1 MTSDAT
7 TQGTENIMPR
17 VTAHAP
23 TLPLACRLMWQAVGE
38 TDEAAFLAAAVRL
51 LVEELS
57 VDFVAVAR
65 PELGRWKL
73 VAADGAAHEPP
84 QTLLAD
90 ALDQEN
96 TLAEAGDGNVWIASP
111 LAARARLVD
120 VLVLHTADEAQA
132 KLLLPAADALAA
144 TLTAA
149 CRMIGAASQSD
160 ARLRRLEAILE
171 ITSHWN
177 RERDLAALL
186 SAMAEA
192 ATRLL
197 GADRA
202 SIFLW
207 DKSRHQLIGRPALGI
222 EGGEL
227 RIRDD
232 EGVVGHVV
240 RNGETRRANTEQDPE
255 DISTKVDETTGYQTR
270 SLVCVPLRGEDGKVF
285 GAFEV
290 LNKLDGQFTRAD
302 EVALEELAVHAAIP
316 LANAQERE
324 ALLAVHEQIV
334 QQAADSVQLIGGCA
348 VMDALRSTVRR
359 VANTDLAVLILGE
372 NGTGKEVVAQ
382 MMHYLSSR
390 RDQPFVAVNCAA
402 LSESLLESELF
413 GHEKGAFTDA
423 HEARP
428 GKFELASGG
437 TLFLDEIGDM
447 SPSGQA
453 KLLRVLE
460 EKIVVRVGG
469 SQTIRTDARI
479 VAATNQHLG
488 EMVAEKKFREDL
500 FYRLNVVS
508 LELPPLRERD
518 DDMVILAEHFLK
530 EFCPKAGRK
539 VPKLAAAAK
548 KRLRMHTWPGNIREL
563 RNLME
568 RVAYLSDKDRIE
580 AEDLAFILTP
590 GAQASAE
597 WDSLEMSLSDA
608 TSRFQ
613 VDYITRMTDRSRGNM
628 SEAAQRLGLHR
639 SNLYR
644 KMKQLDMHT
653 PDGENGGE
661 DTGDDTGDRD
671 G

>member
-1 MTSDAT
+1 MSDPASH
-7 TQGTENIMPR
+7 GTENIMPR
-17 VTAHAP
+17 VTAHEP
-23 TLPLACRLMWQAVGE
+23 TLGLACRLMWQAVGE
-38 TDEAAFLAAAVRL
+38 ADRAAFLVSAVKQIG
-51 LVEELS
+51 EELP

-65 PELGRWKL
+65 PELGRWK
-73 VAADGAAHEPP
+73 VTASEGPPRDPP

-90 ALDQEN
+90 ALDQET
-96 TLAEAGDGNVWIASP
+96 TLADAGASSVWIASP

-120 VLVLHTADEAQA
+120 VLVIHTSDEAQA
-132 KLLLPAADALAA
+132 QSLLAAADALAA

-149 CRMIGAASQSD
+149 CRIIDTASQSESRL
-160 ARLRRLEAILE
+160 ARLETILE

-186 SAMAEA
+186 AAMAEA

-207 DKSRHQLIGRPALGI
+207 DKSRRMLIGRPALGV

-232 EGVVGHVV
+232 EGVVGQVV

-255 DISTKVDETTGYQTR
+255 EISTKVDESTGYQTR
-270 SLVCVPLRGEDGKVF
+270 SLVCVPLRGEDGRVF

-290 LNKLDGQFTRAD
+290 LNKLEGQFTRAD

-324 ALLAVHEQIV
+324 ALLAVHEQLV
-334 QQAADSVQLIGGCA
+334 QQAAESVRLIGDCA
-348 VMDALRSTVRR
+348 AMDALRSTVER
-359 VANTDLAVLILGE
+359 VADTDLAVLILGE

-382 MMHYLSSR
+382 MMHYLSAR

-402 LSESLLESELF
+402 ISETLLESELF

-447 SPSGQA
+447 SPGGQA

-460 EKIVVRVGG
+460 EKVVVRVGG

-479 VAATNQHLG
+479 IAATNQQLS

-508 LELPPLRERD
+508 LELPPLRDRD
-518 DDMVILAEHFLK
+518 DDTVLLAEHFLG

-548 KRLRMHTWPGNIREL
+548 KRLRMHTWPGNVREL

-568 RVAYLSDKDRIE
+568 RVAYLTEGDRIE

-590 GAQASAE
+590 GAEPTAE
-597 WDSLEMSLSDA
+597 WQSLEMPLSEA

-613 VDYITRMTDRSRGNM
+613 VDYISRMVDRSRGNM

-644 KMKQLDMHT
+644 KMKQLDMST
-653 PDGENGGE
+653 PDGEGGE
-661 DTGDDTGDRD
+661 GADNEEVVEA
-671 G
+671 

>member
-1 MTSDAT
+1 MASEIDAER
-7 TQGTENIMPR
+7 TEHVMPR
-17 VTAHAP
+17 MTAHAP
-23 TLPLACRLMWQAVGE
+23 TLALSCRLMWQAVGE
-38 TDEAAFLAAAVRL
+38 AEEPVFLATAVKML
-51 LVEELS
+51 LEDLPI
-57 VDFVAVAR
+57 DFAAVAR
-65 PELGRWKL
+65 PELGRWTL
-73 VAADGAAHEPP
+73 TTADGAALTPP
-84 QTLLAD
+84 LPLLAD
-90 ALDQEN
+90 ALDQET
-96 TLAEAGDGNVWIASP
+96 TLAEAGEQDAWVVAP
-111 LAARARLVD
+111 LAPRAGVSD
-120 VLVLHTADEAQA
+120 VLALHATDVALAES
-132 KLLLPAADALAA
+132 LLPAADALAA

-160 ARLRRLEAILE
+160 RRVRRLETILE
-171 ITSHWN
+171 ITSDWN
-177 RERDLAALL
+177 REHDLVSLL
-186 SAMAEA
+186 NAMAEA

-197 GADRA
+197 GADRS

-207 DKSRHQLIGRPALGI
+207 DRTQHTLIGRPALGI

-232 EGVVGHVV
+232 EGIVGHVV
-240 RNGETRRANTEQDPE
+240 RNGETRRANMEQDHGE
-255 DISTKVDETTGYQTR
+255 ISTAVDKKTGYETR

-290 LNKLDGQFTRAD
+290 LNKIDGQFSKAD
-302 EVALEELAVHAAIP
+302 ETALEELARHAAIP

-324 ALLAVHEQIV
+324 ALLSVHEQIV
-334 QQAADSVQLIGGCA
+334 QQNADAVQLVGECA
-348 VMDALRSTVRR
+348 AMDGLRSTVRR
-359 VANTDLAVLILGE
+359 VADTDLAVLILGE
-372 NGTGKEVVAQ
+372 NGTGKEVIAQ
-382 MMHYLSSR
+382 MIHYLSSR

-402 LSESLLESELF
+402 LSETLLESELF

-423 HEARP
+423 HESRP

-447 SPSGQA
+447 SPGGQA

-460 EKIVVRVGG
+460 EKVVVRVGG

-479 VAATNQHLG
+479 IAATNQQLG
-488 EMVAEKKFREDL
+488 EMVAEKRFREDL

-508 LELPPLRERD
+508 LELPPLRDRED
-518 DDMVILAEHFLK
+518 DAVLLAEHFLS

-568 RVAYLSDKDRIE
+568 RVAYLSQNDRVE

-590 GAQASAE
+590 GAEPQAE
-597 WDSLEMSLSDA
+597 WESLEMPLADA

-613 VDYITRMTDRSRGNM
+613 VDYISRMIDRSRGNM

-653 PDGENGGE
+653 PDGSNGE
-661 DTGDDTGDRD
+661 ESEEEAGDE
-671 G
+671 